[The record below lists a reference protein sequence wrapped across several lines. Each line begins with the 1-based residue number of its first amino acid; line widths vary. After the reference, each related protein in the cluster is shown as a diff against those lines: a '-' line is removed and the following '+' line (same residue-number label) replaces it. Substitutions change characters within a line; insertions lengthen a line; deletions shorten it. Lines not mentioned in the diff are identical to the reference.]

1 MHREGNSKGPCNFGF
16 SACACCGRGAVF
28 AICCVTPAALTRA
41 ASKDKMFH
49 IVEGANHMSLYDV
62 SKYVDEAVS
71 VLVPFFQKSLSV
83 QPEPAM
89 TSA

>member
-1 MHREGNSKGPCNFGF
+1 MG
-16 SACACCGRGAVF
+16 
-28 AICCVTPAALTRA
+28 
-41 ASKDKMFH
+41 
-49 IVEGANHMSLYDV
+49 GANHMSLYDV
-62 SKYVDEAVS
+62 PKYLDEAVS